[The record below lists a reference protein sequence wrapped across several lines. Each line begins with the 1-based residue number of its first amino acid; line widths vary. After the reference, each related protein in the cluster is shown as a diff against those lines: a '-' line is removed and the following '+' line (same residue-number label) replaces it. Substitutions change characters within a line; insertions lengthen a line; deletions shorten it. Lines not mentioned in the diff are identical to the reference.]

1 MADNNDPQ
9 LARLAERLTR
19 LEEAVGFAEHAGE
32 QLSEEIR
39 LLGGRLRDL
48 TRRLDAMESRLGVV
62 AERVDQVEARTGG
75 GGDAAADAAPDAA

>member
-1 MADNNDPQ
+1 MAENNDPQ
-9 LARLAERLTR
+9 LARLAERLRR

-48 TRRLDAMESRLGVV
+48 TRRIDAMESRLGGV

-75 GGDAAADAAPDAA
+75 GGDAATDAAPDGA